1 MKRRSK
7 ILMTAAVPAVLIAL
21 AVAGCGSSGNDNVKV
36 SPPAASAKASTPNG
50 GGATVDVRTSGL
62 GKFLVDSQGRTLY
75 LFEKDTGTKSMC
87 SGACASVWPPST
99 PSGRPKAGAN
109 VDQGLL
115 GTTAGSDGKTQL
127 TYNGHPLY
135 RYVGDQAAG
144 DTNGQGLTQFGGGWY
159 VVSPAGQKIE
169 GHGASSSTSESSSSN
184 GSSYG
189 Y

>member
-7 ILMTAAVPAVLIAL
+7 VLMAAAVPAVLIAL
-21 AVAGCGSSGNDNVKV
+21 LVAGCGSSGSDNVKV

-62 GKFLVDSQGRTLY
+62 GRYLVDSQGRTLY

-99 PSGRPKAGAN
+99 TSGRPKAGAD

-135 RYVGDQAAG
+135 RYAGDQAAG
-144 DTNGQGLTQFGGGWY
+144 DTNGQGLTQFGGGWD
-159 VVSPAGQKIE
+159 VVSPGGQKIE
-169 GHGASSSTSESSSSN
+169 GHGSSSTSDSSGSN